1 MSPALDVVTIG
12 RSSVDLY
19 GQQIGGR
26 LEDMASFA
34 KSVGGSPTNTAIG
47 ASRLGLKAGLV
58 TRVGDEHF
66 GRFIREQLL
75 REGVDTRGVKTDPK
89 RLTALAVLGVQDDKR
104 FPLIF
109 YRHDCADMGLVE
121 DDIDDGYI
129 ASAKA
134 VCLSGTHFST
144 ATTDAMN
151 RKAIRAAKAAGRLV
165 AFDVDYRPSL
175 WGLAGL
181 GAGEERYI
189 RSDTV
194 TAHLQTI
201 APDCDLIV
209 GTEEE
214 LHILGGSQDTLE
226 ALRRIRALT
235 RATLVCK
242 RGPIG
247 CVVFPDAIPGS
258 LEHGIK
264 GPGFPVEVYNVLG
277 AGDAFMG
284 GFLRGWLRDEPL
296 EQACA
301 YANACGAFAV
311 SRLLCS
317 PEYPTWEELQHFLRH
332 GAATPRLRLDPALG
346 HIHWATTRRPA
357 PATLKALAIDHRWQ
371 LEAMADRLGVGRER
385 ISGFKRL
392 AVRAVAQVAAS
403 TAGACFEA
411 RPPGLA
417 PQHEGSG
424 VDRELPS
431 PHAEVRA
438 ERASKHAP
446 GEGLRPYRIERPPHP
461 DGSAVSTSPSGRGWG
476 LLLDGTYGREALFEA
491 AEHGFWIG
499 RPVEKPGSRPL
510 AFETP
515 DLGSHLAKWPLAH
528 TVKCLCFY
536 HPGDPPEL
544 MARQEAALVAV
555 QDACRTTG
563 RELLIEIIASKHGVV
578 ADTTAADVLERL
590 YALGLK
596 PDWWKLEPQTSAAG
610 WRAIEDT
617 IGAGDPY
624 CRGVVLLGLEAP
636 EEELVAAFALAAQNP
651 VVKGF
656 AIGRTIFAAAA
667 EKWLAGSMPDDEA
680 VAEMAARFGRLCQ
693 AWDRARSAG

>member
-1 MSPALDVVTIG
+1 MSTALDVVTIG

-47 ASRLGLKAGLV
+47 ASRLGLKAGLI

-66 GRFIREQLL
+66 GRFIREQLT
-75 REGVDTRGVKTDPK
+75 REGVDTRGVKTDPE
-89 RLTALAVLGVQDDKR
+89 RLTALAILGVQDDKR

-109 YRHDCADMGLVE
+109 YRHDCADMGLAP
-121 DDIDDGYI
+121 DDIDEGYI

-214 LHILGGSQDTLE
+214 LHILGGAQDTLE

-242 RGPIG
+242 RGPMG
-247 CVVFPDAIPGS
+247 CVVFPGAIPQS
-258 LEHGIK
+258 IDDGII
-264 GPGFPVEVYNVLG
+264 GRGFPIEVFNVLG

-284 GFLRGWLRDEPL
+284 GFLRGWLTDEPL

-371 LEAMADRLGVGRER
+371 LEAMADRLGAPRER

-417 PQHEGSG
+417 PQHEGSCAAPQ
-424 VDRELPS
+424 LSS
-431 PHAEVRA
+431 PHAEVRPRA
-438 ERASKHAP
+438 SPGGASKHAP
-446 GEGLRPYRIERPPHP
+446 GF
-461 DGSAVSTSPSGRGWG
+461 G
-476 LLLDGTYGREALFEA
+476 LLLDGTYGREVLFEA

-515 DLGSHLAKWPLAH
+515 DLGSHLAEWPLAH

-544 MARQEAALVAV
+544 KERQEAALVAV

-578 ADTTAADVLERL
+578 TDTTTADVLERL
-590 YALGLK
+590 YAAGLK
-596 PDWWKLEPQTSAAG
+596 PDWWKLEPQKSAAG

-617 IGAGDPY
+617 IRAGDPY

-636 EEELVAAFALAAQNP
+636 EEELVAAFALAAQSP
-651 VVKGF
+651 AVKGF

-667 EKWLAGSMPDDEA
+667 EKWLAGSMPDEEA

-693 AWDRARSAG
+693 AWDGARSAG